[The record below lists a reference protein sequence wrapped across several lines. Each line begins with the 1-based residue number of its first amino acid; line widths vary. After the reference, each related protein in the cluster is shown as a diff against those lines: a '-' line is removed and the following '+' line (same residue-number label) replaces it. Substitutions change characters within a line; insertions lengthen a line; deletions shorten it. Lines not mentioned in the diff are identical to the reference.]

1 MISFVNFVLS
11 WLINT
16 LVKLT
21 RVILPNLPIFLLN
34 KSKQL
39 LIQFAFRC
47 PMRPSA
53 ANQKRLVEYL
63 KSLYEDEYQSEMKEQ
78 QKRRRDPFRILIGT
92 ILSQRTRDENTHAA
106 TEALFSKYKN
116 PKELAGGNLRTI
128 EKLIH
133 PAGFY
138 RVKAKKVKAVA
149 EIIHEQYHDKVPDDM
164 DSLLAL
170 PSVGRKTANCVLVYG
185 FNIPAIPVDTHVHRI
200 SNRLGLVSTKTPD
213 ETELAL
219 EKKLDQRYWIDINNL
234 MVRFGQEQC
243 RPIGPKCSGCEL
255 RKLCDYYKRL

>member
-1 MISFVNFVLS
+1 
-11 WLINT
+11 
-16 LVKLT
+16 
-21 RVILPNLPIFLLN
+21 
-34 KSKQL
+34 
-39 LIQFAFRC
+39 
-47 PMRPSA
+47 MRPTA
-53 ANQKRLVEYL
+53 INQKKLVEYL
-63 KSLYEDEYQSEMKEQ
+63 KSLYESEYESEMKEQ

-92 ILSQRTRDENTHAA
+92 ILSQRTRDENTHEA
-106 TEALFSKYKN
+106 TKALFSKYKN

-128 EKLIH
+128 EKLIR

-138 RVKAKKVKAVA
+138 HVKAKKIKEVA
-149 EIIHEQYHDKVPDDM
+149 RIIHEQYNDMVPDNM

-200 SNRLGLVSTKTPD
+200 SNRLGLVSTKTPE

-219 EKKLDQRYWIDINNL
+219 QKNLDQRYWIDINNL

-243 RPIGPKCSGCEL
+243 KPIGPKCSICEL
-255 RKLCDYYKRL
+255 TKLCDYYKQ